1 MTTPVDGVEGTQGKL
16 FYWTRQGL
24 SLADFEKAVEA
35 AIARV
40 QEAGGIAGITQ
51 IGIDLV
57 TSLTQLEA
65 RQVIDAA
72 STSDIGAG
80 GGGGG
85 SAINLPIAMTDV
97 SGLPAALNEKSAI
110 GHHHSPGEID
120 GLSAD
125 VNAILAA
132 ADSAAILTIL
142 DPELQSKINAAITGS
157 PNYTALTTGSLT
169 VTGAVSFADGSIA
182 TADISG
188 LDTALA
194 NLLTRVNTYANA
206 IPGSRF
212 DIKCIGGIQPTRT
225 SLTSR
230 TDIFFDWLMDAQPST
245 AANYAIKG
253 DGWRRES
260 W

>member
-24 SLADFEKAVEA
+24 SLADFERAVEA

-72 STSDIGAG
+72 ATGDVGSG
-80 GGGGG
+80 GGGG
-85 SAINLPIAMTDV
+85 AINLPIAMSDV
-97 SGLPAALNEKSAI
+97 TGLPAALNGKSLL

-125 VNAILAA
+125 VTAILAA
-132 ADSAAILTIL
+132 ANSAAILAIL
-142 DPELQSKINAAITGS
+142 DPELQAKINAAITGS

-182 TADISG
+182 TADING
-188 LDTALA
+188 LDTTLA
-194 NLLTRVNTYANA
+194 GLLTRVNTYANA
-206 IPGSRF
+206 TAGQRF
-212 DIKCIGGIQPTRT
+212 DIKCIGGIQPTRA

-245 AANYAIKG
+245 AVGYAIKG